1 LSLYPVFAN
10 WATRHGLAAAID
22 SFRDSLPADQVKK
35 FQEQFEKDR
44 AKVQAGGPPIIAA
57 GPDSWYA
64 GPGQKDRFWPALKRQ
79 FEADNWPE
87 DRIQSV
93 DRASSTVVAHTPRP
107 DGPAWNAKG
116 LVVGYVQSG
125 KTTNFTSVIAKL
137 ADVEYKMIIVLSGI
151 HNGLRRQTQVRLDEH
166 LRDLNPDNWMTM
178 TGESQDFIKPT
189 QDASAVLTAG
199 PTVLAVVKKNVAI
212 LRRVIRWLDTPNGR
226 KALESS
232 PVLVIDDE
240 ADQASVATGRIN
252 PLIRKLLG
260 LMPRSTYV
268 GYTATPF
275 ANVFIDPTQEDL
287 YPKTF
292 ILNLPRPEGYFG
304 PEKIFGRDAAE
315 GEVFDDGD
323 DGPKGPPDGYDM
335 VRTVPEDDVPL
346 LRPGGKESAVD
357 FIPTMTDEVVDSV
370 HWFWLA
376 TAARRARGD
385 SEHSTMLIHT
395 SVKIAVHE
403 SFRSP
408 LEDLQAAA
416 LKGLESGDPTVLDRW
431 RNHWEKESS
440 CVPAEDFGRTQN
452 TFDEV
457 LEHLPAVVE
466 ATRIVLDNFRSQDRL
481 DYSQPSVVA
490 IAVGGNTLSRGLT
503 LEGLVVSLFVRG
515 ATAYDTLLQM
525 GRWFGY
531 RTGYEDLPRIW
542 MTPPLTAA
550 FRHLATVEH
559 EMRDDIDRYQ
569 RENLTPTQLAV
580 RIRTHPALRITA
592 KMGAAQ
598 PAYVSY
604 AGRRLQTRYF
614 CTQEREWLDRN
625 LQATD
630 ALLRE
635 SLRYSTVEPLE
646 SAYLV
651 RNVSVSLIKNFLSHY
666 QVHQESP
673 DLDPTM
679 MIRYIDKQLEA
690 DAPTLEK
697 WSVAVVVSDGP
708 ETEIGGLSVRTVI
721 RSQLNDNIAARA
733 DIKTLMSKQDRA
745 LDLGLS
751 AVAARKE
758 PESALVE
765 LRNKDSVHHDR
776 GLLVLYAIDPKSNP
790 RDPDPRPGGLPPAR
804 VALDA
809 VGVVIGMGVV
819 FPGNAQQRN
828 RIQATHVAV
837 DLSDVE
843 SDEVDEALDQDTEET
858 G

>member
-1 LSLYPVFAN
+1 MSLYPVFAG
-10 WATRHGLAAAID
+10 WATRHGLAAAIE
-22 SFRDSLPADQVKK
+22 SFRGSVPAEQVQDFRKR
-35 FQEQFEKDR
+35 FVEDR
-44 AKVQAGGPPIIAA
+44 ARVEAGGPPIIAA

-64 GPGQKDRFWPALKRQ
+64 GPGQKDRFWPALKGQ
-79 FEADNWPE
+79 FEFENWPDE
-87 DRIQSV
+87 RIDSV
-93 DRASSTVVAHTPRP
+93 HRASSTVVAHTPRP
-107 DGPAWNAKG
+107 DGASWDAKG

-137 ADVEYKMIIVLSGI
+137 ADVDYKMVIVLSGV

-166 LRDLNPDNWMTM
+166 LRDLNSDNWMTM
-178 TGESQDFIKPT
+178 TGESQDFIRPT
-189 QDASAVLTAG
+189 QDASAVLSAG
-199 PTVLAVVKKNVAI
+199 PTVLAVIKKNVAI

-226 KALESS
+226 KALQSS

-252 PLIRKLLG
+252 PLIRKLLS
-260 LMPRSTYV
+260 LMPKSTYI

-275 ANVFIDPTQEDL
+275 ANVFIDPTQDDL
-287 YPKTF
+287 YPKSF

-304 PEKIFGRDAAE
+304 PEKIFGRDAVE
-315 GEVFDDGD
+315 GEDDSGEN
-323 DGPKGPPDGYDM
+323 GPPDGYDM
-335 VRTVPEDDVPL
+335 VRLVPEDDVPL
-346 LRPGGKESAVD
+346 LRPGGSQAATD
-357 FIPTMTDEVVDSV
+357 FSPTMTEEVVDSV

-385 SEHSTMLIHT
+385 AGHSTMLIHT

-403 SFRSP
+403 SFRPP
-408 LEDLQAAA
+408 LEDMRAAA
-416 LKGLESGDPTVLDRW
+416 IKGLGSGDPTVLDRW

-440 CVPAEDFGRTQN
+440 CVPAEDFARTQN
-452 TFDEV
+452 TFEEV
-457 LEHLPAVVE
+457 LEHLPAVV
-466 ATRIVLDNFRSQDRL
+466 ASTRIVLDNYRSQDRL
-481 DYSQPSVVA
+481 DYSDPSVVA

-542 MTPPLTAA
+542 MTPTLAAA
-550 FRHLATVEH
+550 FRHLATVEY

-580 RIRTHPALRITA
+580 RIRTHPSLRITA

-614 CTQEREWLDRN
+614 STEDADWLARNREAADVLVRDSFRYGTAERL
-625 LQATD
+625 
-630 ALLRE
+630 
-635 SLRYSTVEPLE
+635 S
-646 SAYLV
+646 SAHLF
-651 RNVSVSLIKNFLSHY
+651 RNVSVSQIKTFLSRY
-666 QVHQESP
+666 EVHQDSP
-673 DLDPTM
+673 DLDPAM

-690 DAPTLEK
+690 DPATLEK
-697 WSVAVVVSDGP
+697 WSVAVVFSDGP
-708 ETEIGGLSVRTVI
+708 EVGIGGLTVKTVI
-721 RSQLNDNIAARA
+721 RSRLNDHLPARA

-745 LDLGLS
+745 LDLTLT
-751 AVAARKE
+751 AAEAKE
-758 PESALVE
+758 ETESGLVE
-765 LRNKDSVHHDR
+765 LRNRDSVHRDR
-776 GLLVLYAIDPKSNP
+776 GLLVLYAIDPKS
-790 RDPDPRPGGLPPAR
+790 DPKDPNPRPGGLEPAR
-804 VALDA
+804 IALDA
-809 VGVVIGMGVV
+809 AGVVIGMGVV
-819 FPGNAQQRN
+819 FPGNAQQKN

-837 DLSDVE
+837 DLTDVE
-843 SDEVDEALDQDTEET
+843 SDDVDEALDQDTEEI